1 MSEKKLT
8 KKENSEISSMLFNDF
23 ERFEFFFAA
32 HWRKIAGIALLLA
45 VVITAFFGINSY
57 LKAQDRKAVNSLNDA
72 KTETEIV
79 EVLKLYGN
87 HRVADGTRMRLAAM
101 YAESKRYDEARQVI
115 RPVIGNG
122 NENFAPYARLL
133 DAYYDE
139 AAGKLADAAQKF
151 EAIQNDAANPAQVR
165 LEGAYAAGRLYVELK
180 NFDKAKE
187 SLRKATTAGNPAANQ
202 WHMLAQSMLNLI
214 DGNEFG
220 PAAKK

>member
-32 HWRKIAGIALLLA
+32 HWKKIAGVALSLAIA
-45 VVITAFFGINSY
+45 ITAAFGINSY
-57 LKAQDRKAVNSLNDA
+57 LKSRDRKAVNSLNDA

-79 EVLKLYGN
+79 EVLKVYGN
-87 HRVADGTRMRLAAM
+87 HRSADGTRMRLAAM

-115 RPVIGNG
+115 RPVVNGG
-122 NENFAPYARLL
+122 NENFAPYAKLL

-151 EAIQNDAANPAQVR
+151 EAIQKDSFNPAQVR
-165 LEGAYAAGRLYVELK
+165 LEAAYASGRIYVELK
-180 NFDKAKE
+180 EYDKAKDC
-187 SLRKATTAGNPAANQ
+187 LRKAITPGNPAANQ

-214 DGNEFG
+214 DGGEIA